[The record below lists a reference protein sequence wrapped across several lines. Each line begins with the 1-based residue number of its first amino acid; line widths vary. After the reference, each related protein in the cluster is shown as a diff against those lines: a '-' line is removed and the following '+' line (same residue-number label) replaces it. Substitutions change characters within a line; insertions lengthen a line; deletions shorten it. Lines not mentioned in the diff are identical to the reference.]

1 MWVDA
6 GVITSLGGGGVV
18 MVNAGFAMVLYQPC
32 RAITN
37 LPSVELRKW
46 ESG

>member
-1 MWVDA
+1 MGVVA
-6 GVITSLGGGGVV
+6 GVITTLGGGGVV
-18 MVNAGFAMVLYQPC
+18 RENTGFAMVLYHTC
-32 RAITN
+32 RAFTN